1 MATLANMASSENEKQ
16 QTFIVGPSEE
26 AEEGIVVEKRPSF
39 VVTSGDPTSDDS
51 NKQQQSF
58 VVSQTTDEDAPQNFV
73 INQAVDENRPQN
85 FVVNRTTVGDDDK
98 SKVKHYVFV
107 ENKTENGQTQIT
119 FQDVNETHI
128 ELDPHVGQVAS
139 VIVIPENSGGG
150 GGKEAAVVTSGGGGF
165 ASPEE
170 ARLMEQQF
178 VSHGTADQQ
187 IIRSFECGV
196 CKKEFTKVEVLR
208 RHVKIHEKDKEY
220 KCSYCNKCFDRRDVL
235 NDHLRNHTGEK
246 PFQCTICQKKFTRG
260 FVLLRHMRT
269 HNTGL
274 YKCEFCLKA
283 FDRKDTFR
291 DHIRNHT
298 GEKPFECRYCGKAFS
313 RSFVMTKH
321 EKAHVVREDL
331 EVREDGD
338 MEDISDHQP
347 IMEEIVY
354 DDNSFNE
361 REVMTKEE
369 VSEDNLES
377 EIIQNEDD
385 FLIQTEETDLVC
397 EPVVEEVVE
406 TEAIT
411 LQTSDGQLVR
421 VISRDQYER
430 ILEAARNRTFKCETC
445 NKTFA
450 TEHNLNNHYKLSWEH
465 GGCISSK

>member
-1 MATLANMASSENEKQ
+1 
-16 QTFIVGPSEE
+16 
-26 AEEGIVVEKRPSF
+26 
-39 VVTSGDPTSDDS
+39 
-51 NKQQQSF
+51 
-58 VVSQTTDEDAPQNFV
+58 
-73 INQAVDENRPQN
+73 
-85 FVVNRTTVGDDDK
+85 
-98 SKVKHYVFV
+98 
-107 ENKTENGQTQIT
+107 
-119 FQDVNETHI
+119 
-128 ELDPHVGQVAS
+128 
-139 VIVIPENSGGG
+139 
-150 GGKEAAVVTSGGGGF
+150 
-165 ASPEE
+165 
-170 ARLMEQQF
+170 MEQQF
-178 VSHGTADQQ
+178 VSHGGTGPGDQQ